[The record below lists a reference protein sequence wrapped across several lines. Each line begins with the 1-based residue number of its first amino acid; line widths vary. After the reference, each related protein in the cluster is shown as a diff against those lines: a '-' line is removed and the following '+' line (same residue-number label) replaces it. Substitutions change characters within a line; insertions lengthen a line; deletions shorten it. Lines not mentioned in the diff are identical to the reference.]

1 MYINK
6 KGNTSKCPINPIILT
21 LFLQKLYPIENDKLD
36 LNLLKD
42 ISDIIKLFESKTSDK
57 FKYIYFNEK
66 KINIILYEQEEVI
79 TIGDENISYF
89 KNFENLFYF
98 ELLLVSNPDIINYDF
113 SKNLIIEIFKIV
125 NMIVKGIYNIIVNK
139 IVINL
144 INFYKSLEQYDEEK
158 DEKELNDIEN
168 KCRMNFKE
176 NFQEFKK
183 IGVDLEEDEILGSKI
198 EEIYMSIIKALIN
211 SDKFE
216 DYDYIDKIFREIK
229 LDKIDLTKYMVDELN
244 KILNLD
250 SDLVKPYLIMKVE
263 DLFNIKVVN
272 FYNLLIKHLFH
283 NSLYFYNVSLL
294 LNTRK
299 VIIFIFRKNLDLF
312 CFFISK
318 YEKDKILI
326 ERVDFLIQAITD
338 NEYYYMKIKDNF
350 RLCKLKAILFLKKY
364 NFIDKQELGLENV
377 VKNKLSEKYSEMLE
391 EYKYVLDKFEIKIL
405 VINAMN
411 KSNFTIGDLFF
422 NQRTVEKA
430 INSWELIEKT
440 LKEKKFMKLR
450 RDIKKNLLKLFE
462 NENISITLKK
472 IFTEEQINLFLQLTF
487 NLSQFR
493 EIQVNEDKSSSNLI
507 ARAKESVNVYFDYKS
522 ENSSS
527 IIIQSYSLG
536 ENSKS
541 NLSRNES
548 KSNSN
553 NIFNKKKEYN
563 NWIASKSDK
572 FKKSNK
578 YQILEHYEVIGKHK
592 SAEFSRE
599 LSNGEFLSGGN
610 DKYLYWYD
618 ITFALKKKI
627 YVDNNQYN
635 LYEIKSRDNNNKD
648 EINIISFSEK
658 RIYYIRLD
666 LAKNE
671 SYIDGKIKN
680 SSVMSVYYLDY
691 KSSLILGQNKLG
703 KFNNQWKLFDSTI
716 ETIKNEINI
725 YFRGGI
731 LLRNEFEKYFILTS
745 TENIPKGENIMIL
758 YNYTLKKSTTIVEG
772 YSFYPS
778 FNNVCEISQ
787 IIQIEKKLILAVCQK
802 KENDGQYKNGIL
814 AVNLKIN
821 GKIRFSTDFYHTN
834 NFEPYCFCQILKVE
848 NNNSIYRDIAN
859 VNNIIIKETEY
870 VLVGGFDRDKR
881 EGCIKLY
888 KIGINDDDHLIIKY
902 IQDIY
907 IEQGKNFKGFNG
919 QISSIVQ
926 SRTTGNII
934 VTCWDGNVHLFKP
947 PNLEILNE

>member
-6 KGNTSKCPINPIILT
+6 KRNTSKCPINPIILT

-627 YVDNNQYN
+627 FVEYNQHN

-648 EINIISFSEK
+648 EINIISFSERK
-658 RIYYIRLD
+658 INYIRLD
-666 LAKNE
+666 PAKNV

-821 GKIRFSTDFYHTN
+821 GKIRFSTDFYPTN

-947 PNLEILNE
+947 PNLEILY

>member
-198 EEIYMSIIKALIN
+198 DEIYMAIIKALIN

-472 IFTEEQINLFLQLTF
+472 IFTEEQINFFLQLTF

-493 EIQVNEDKSSSNLI
+493 EIQVNEDKSNSNLI

-680 SSVMSVYYLDY
+680 SSVMSVYYLDCE
-691 KSSLILGQNKLG
+691 SSLILGQNKLG

-716 ETIKNEINI
+716 ETIRNEVNI

-745 TENIPKGENIMIL
+745 TEIIPKGENIMIL

-821 GKIRFSTDFYHTN
+821 GKIRFSTDFYPTN

-870 VLVGGFDRDKR
+870 VLIGGFDRDKR
-881 EGCIKLY
+881 QGCIKLY
-888 KIGINDDDHLIIKY
+888 KIGINDEHLIIKY

-934 VTCWDGNVHLFKP
+934 ITCWDGNVHLFKP
-947 PNLEILNE
+947 PNLDILKQ

>member
-1 MYINK
+1 MYINI
-6 KGNTSKCPINPIILT
+6 KGNTSKCPLNPIILT
-21 LFLQKLYPIENDKLD
+21 LFLQKLYPLEYDKLE

-42 ISDIIKLFESKTSDK
+42 ISDIIKLFESKAPDK

-113 SKNLIIEIFKIV
+113 SKNLIIQIFKIV
-125 NMIVKGIYNIIVNK
+125 NKIVVGIYNIIVNK

-472 IFTEEQINLFLQLTF
+472 IFTEEQINFFLHLTF

-493 EIQVNEDKSSSNLI
+493 EIQVNEDKSNSNLI

-541 NLSRNES
+541 NLSGNES
-548 KSNSN
+548 KSNKN

-610 DKYLYWYD
+610 DNYLYWYD

-627 YVDNNQYN
+627 FVENNQHN
-635 LYEIKSRDNNNKD
+635 LYEIKSRDNNNKN

-658 RIYYIRLD
+658 KINYIRLKP
-666 LAKNE
+666 AYNE
-671 SYIDGKIKN
+671 SHIDGKIKN

-703 KFNNQWKLFDSTI
+703 KFNNQWNSFDSTM
-716 ETIKNEINI
+716 ETIKNEVNI

-745 TENIPKGENIMIL
+745 TEIIPKGENIMIL
-758 YNYTLKKSTTIVEG
+758 YNYTMKKSTTIVEG

-778 FNNVCEISQ
+778 YNNVCEISQ
-787 IIQIEKKLILAVCQK
+787 LIQIEKKLILAVCQK

-821 GKIRFSTDFYHTN
+821 GKIRFSTDFYPTN

-848 NNNSIYRDIAN
+848 NNNSIYEDISN

-870 VLVGGFDRDKR
+870 VLIGGFDRDKR
-881 EGCIKLY
+881 QGCIKLY
-888 KIGINDDDHLIIKY
+888 KIGINDEHLIIKY

-934 VTCWDGNVHLFKP
+934 ITCWDGNVHLFKS
-947 PNLEILNE
+947 PNLEILD

>member
-493 EIQVNEDKSSSNLI
+493 EIQVNEDKSNSNLI

-821 GKIRFSTDFYHTN
+821 GKIRFSTDFYPTN

-947 PNLEILNE
+947 PNLEILY

>member
-113 SKNLIIEIFKIV
+113 SKNLIIQIFKIV
-125 NMIVKGIYNIIVNK
+125 NKIVVGIYNIIVNK
-139 IVINL
+139 MVINL

-198 EEIYMSIIKALIN
+198 DEIYMAIIKALIN

-472 IFTEEQINLFLQLTF
+472 IFTEEQINFFLQLTF

-493 EIQVNEDKSSSNLI
+493 EIQVNEDKSNSNLI

-541 NLSRNES
+541 NLSGNES
-548 KSNSN
+548 KSNKN

-563 NWIASKSDK
+563 NLISSKSDK

-627 YVDNNQYN
+627 SVENNQHN
-635 LYEIKSRDNNNKD
+635 LYEIKSRNNNNKD

-658 RIYYIRLD
+658 KINYIRLKP
-666 LAKNE
+666 AYNE
-671 SYIDGKIKN
+671 SHIDGKIKN

-703 KFNNQWKLFDSTI
+703 KFNNQWNSFDSTM
-716 ETIKNEINI
+716 ETIKNEVNI

-745 TENIPKGENIMIL
+745 TEIIPKGENIMIL
-758 YNYTLKKSTTIVEG
+758 YNYTMKKSTTIVEG

-778 FNNVCEISQ
+778 YNNVCEISQ
-787 IIQIEKKLILAVCQK
+787 LFQIEKKLILAACQK

-821 GKIRFSTDFYHTN
+821 GKIRFSTDFYPTN

-848 NNNSIYRDIAN
+848 NNNSIYEDISN

-870 VLVGGFDRDKR
+870 VLIGGFDRDKR
-881 EGCIKLY
+881 QGCIKLY
-888 KIGINDDDHLIIKY
+888 KIGINDEHLIIKY

-934 VTCWDGNVHLFKP
+934 ITCWDGNVHLFKP
-947 PNLEILNE
+947 PNLEILYK

>member
-198 EEIYMSIIKALIN
+198 DEIYMAIIKALIN

-472 IFTEEQINLFLQLTF
+472 IFTEEQINFFLQLTF

-627 YVDNNQYN
+627 YVENNQHN

-658 RIYYIRLD
+658 KINYIRLKP
-666 LAKNE
+666 AYNE
-671 SYIDGKIKN
+671 SHIDGKIKN

-716 ETIKNEINI
+716 ETIRNEVNI

-745 TENIPKGENIMIL
+745 TEIIPKGENIMIL

-778 FNNVCEISQ
+778 YNNVCEISQ
-787 IIQIEKKLILAVCQK
+787 LIQIEKKLILAVCQK

-821 GKIRFSTDFYHTN
+821 GKIRFSTDFYPTN

-934 VTCWDGNVHLFKP
+934 ITCWDGNVHLFKP
-947 PNLEILNE
+947 PNLEILY

>member
-125 NMIVKGIYNIIVNK
+125 NKIVIGIYNIIVNK

-391 EYKYVLDKFEIKIL
+391 EYKYVLDKFEIKIV

-627 YVDNNQYN
+627 FVEYNQHN

-703 KFNNQWKLFDSTI
+703 KFNNQWKLFDSTMQ
-716 ETIKNEINI
+716 TIKNEVNI

-731 LLRNEFEKYFILTS
+731 LLRNEFAKYFILTS

-821 GKIRFSTDFYHTN
+821 GKIRFSTDFYPTN

-934 VTCWDGNVHLFKP
+934 ITCWDGNVHLFKP
-947 PNLEILNE
+947 PNLEILDE

>member
-198 EEIYMSIIKALIN
+198 DEIYMSIIKALIN

-472 IFTEEQINLFLQLTF
+472 IFTEEQINFFLQLTF

-493 EIQVNEDKSSSNLI
+493 EIQVNEDKSNSNLI

-541 NLSRNES
+541 NLSGNES
-548 KSNSN
+548 KSNKN

-563 NWIASKSDK
+563 NLISSKSDK

-618 ITFALKKKI
+618 ITFTLKKKI
-627 YVDNNQYN
+627 SVENNQHN
-635 LYEIKSRDNNNKD
+635 LYEIKSRNNNNKD

-658 RIYYIRLD
+658 KINYIRLKP
-666 LAKNE
+666 AYNE
-671 SYIDGKIKN
+671 SHIDGKIKN

-703 KFNNQWKLFDSTI
+703 KFNNQWNSFDSTM
-716 ETIKNEINI
+716 ETIKNEVNI

-745 TENIPKGENIMIL
+745 TEIIPKGENIMIL
-758 YNYTLKKSTTIVEG
+758 YNYTRKKSTTIVEG

-778 FNNVCEISQ
+778 YNNVCEISQ
-787 IIQIEKKLILAVCQK
+787 LIQIEKKLILAVCQK

-821 GKIRFSTDFYHTN
+821 GKIRFSTDFYPTN

-848 NNNSIYRDIAN
+848 NNNSIYEDISN

-870 VLVGGFDRDKR
+870 ILIGGFDRDKR
-881 EGCIKLY
+881 QGCIKLY
-888 KIGINDDDHLIIKY
+888 KIGINDDHLIIKY

-934 VTCWDGNVHLFKP
+934 ITCWDGNVHLFKP
-947 PNLEILNE
+947 PNLEILD

>member
-198 EEIYMSIIKALIN
+198 DEIYMAIIKALIN

-472 IFTEEQINLFLQLTF
+472 IFTEEQINFFLHLTF

-493 EIQVNEDKSSSNLI
+493 EIQVNEDKSNSNLI

-610 DKYLYWYD
+610 DNYLFWYD

-627 YVDNNQYN
+627 SVENNQHN
-635 LYEIKSRDNNNKD
+635 LYEIKSRNNNNKD

-658 RIYYIRLD
+658 KINYIRLKP
-666 LAKNE
+666 AYNE
-671 SYIDGKIKN
+671 SHIDGKIKN

-703 KFNNQWKLFDSTI
+703 KFNNQWNSFDSTMA
-716 ETIKNEINI
+716 TIKNEVNI

-821 GKIRFSTDFYHTN
+821 GKIRFSTDFYPTN

-870 VLVGGFDRDKR
+870 VLIGGFDRDKR
-881 EGCIKLY
+881 QGCIKLY
-888 KIGINDDDHLIIKY
+888 KIGINDEHLIIKY

-947 PNLEILNE
+947 PNLEILY

>member
-1 MYINK
+1 MYINI
-6 KGNTSKCPINPIILT
+6 KGNTSKCPLNPIILT
-21 LFLQKLYPIENDKLD
+21 LFLQKLYPLEYDKLE

-42 ISDIIKLFESKTSDK
+42 ISDIIKLFESKAPDK

-472 IFTEEQINLFLQLTF
+472 IFTEEQINFFLQLTF

-493 EIQVNEDKSSSNLI
+493 EIQVNEDKSNSNLI

-541 NLSRNES
+541 NLSGNES
-548 KSNSN
+548 KSNKN

-563 NWIASKSDK
+563 NLISSKSDK

-610 DKYLYWYD
+610 DNYLYWYD

-627 YVDNNQYN
+627 FVENNQHN
-635 LYEIKSRDNNNKD
+635 LYEIKSRDNNNKN

-658 RIYYIRLD
+658 KINYIRLKP
-666 LAKNE
+666 AYNE
-671 SYIDGKIKN
+671 SHIDGKIKN

-703 KFNNQWKLFDSTI
+703 KFNNQWNSFDSTM
-716 ETIKNEINI
+716 ETIKNEVNI

-745 TENIPKGENIMIL
+745 TEIIPKGENIMIL
-758 YNYTLKKSTTIVEG
+758 YNYTMKKSTTIVEG

-778 FNNVCEISQ
+778 YNNVCEISQ
-787 IIQIEKKLILAVCQK
+787 LIQIEKKLILAVCQK

-814 AVNLKIN
+814 VVNLKIN
-821 GKIRFSTDFYHTN
+821 GKIRFSTDFYPTN

-848 NNNSIYRDIAN
+848 NNNSIYEDISN

-870 VLVGGFDRDKR
+870 VLIGGFDRDKR
-881 EGCIKLY
+881 QGCIKLY
-888 KIGINDDDHLIIKY
+888 KIGINDEHLIIKY

-934 VTCWDGNVHLFKP
+934 ITCWDGNVHLFKP
-947 PNLEILNE
+947 PNLEILD

>member
-6 KGNTSKCPINPIILT
+6 NGNTSKCPLNPIILT

-125 NMIVKGIYNIIVNK
+125 NKIVVGIYNIIVNK

-183 IGVDLEEDEILGSKI
+183 IGVDLEEDELLGSKI

-472 IFTEEQINLFLQLTF
+472 IFTEEQINFFLQLTF

-493 EIQVNEDKSSSNLI
+493 EIQVNEDKSNSNLI

-703 KFNNQWKLFDSTI
+703 KFNNQWKLFDFI

-821 GKIRFSTDFYHTN
+821 GKIRFSTDFYPTN

-870 VLVGGFDRDKR
+870 ILIGGFDRDKR
-881 EGCIKLY
+881 QGCIKLY
-888 KIGINDDDHLIIKY
+888 KIGINDDHLIIKY

-947 PNLEILNE
+947 PNLEILY

>member
-42 ISDIIKLFESKTSDK
+42 ISDIIKLFESKASDK

-125 NMIVKGIYNIIVNK
+125 NKIVVGIYNIIVNK

-472 IFTEEQINLFLQLTF
+472 IFTEEQINFFLQLTF

-493 EIQVNEDKSSSNLI
+493 EIQVNEDKSNSNLI

-541 NLSRNES
+541 NLSGNES
-548 KSNSN
+548 KSNKN

-563 NWIASKSDK
+563 NLIASKSDK

-627 YVDNNQYN
+627 FVEYNQHN

-648 EINIISFSEK
+648 EINIISFSERK
-658 RIYYIRLD
+658 INYIRLD
-666 LAKNE
+666 PAKNV

-716 ETIKNEINI
+716 ETIRNEVNI

-745 TENIPKGENIMIL
+745 TEIIPKGENIMIL
-758 YNYTLKKSTTIVEG
+758 YNYTMKKSTTIVEG

-778 FNNVCEISQ
+778 YNNVCEISQ
-787 IIQIEKKLILAVCQK
+787 LIQIEKKLILAVCQK

-821 GKIRFSTDFYHTN
+821 GKIRFSTDFYPTN

-848 NNNSIYRDIAN
+848 NNNSIYEDISN

-870 VLVGGFDRDKR
+870 VLIGGFDRDKR
-881 EGCIKLY
+881 QGCIKLY
-888 KIGINDDDHLIIKY
+888 KIGINDDHLIIKY

-934 VTCWDGNVHLFKP
+934 ITCWDGNVHLFKP
-947 PNLEILNE
+947 PNLEILG

>member
-1 MYINK
+1 MYINI
-6 KGNTSKCPINPIILT
+6 KGNTSKCPLNPIILT
-21 LFLQKLYPIENDKLD
+21 LFLQKLYPLEYDKLE

-42 ISDIIKLFESKTSDK
+42 ISDIIKLFESKAPDK

-113 SKNLIIEIFKIV
+113 SKNLIMQIFKIV
-125 NMIVKGIYNIIVNK
+125 NKIVVGIYNIIVNK

-472 IFTEEQINLFLQLTF
+472 IFTEEQINFFLQLTF

-493 EIQVNEDKSSSNLI
+493 EIQVNEDKSNSNLI

-541 NLSRNES
+541 NLSGNES
-548 KSNSN
+548 KSNKN

-563 NWIASKSDK
+563 NLIASKSDK

-627 YVDNNQYN
+627 SVENNQHN
-635 LYEIKSRDNNNKD
+635 LYEIKSRNNNNKD

-658 RIYYIRLD
+658 KINYIRLKP
-666 LAKNE
+666 AYNE
-671 SYIDGKIKN
+671 SHIDGKIKN

-716 ETIKNEINI
+716 ETIRNEVNI

-745 TENIPKGENIMIL
+745 TEIIPKGENIMIL
-758 YNYTLKKSTTIVEG
+758 YNYTMKKSTTIVEG

-778 FNNVCEISQ
+778 YNNVCEISQ
-787 IIQIEKKLILAVCQK
+787 LIQIEKKLILAVCQK

-821 GKIRFSTDFYHTN
+821 GKIRFSTDFYPTN

-848 NNNSIYRDIAN
+848 NNNSIYEDISN

-870 VLVGGFDRDKR
+870 ILIGGFDRDKR
-881 EGCIKLY
+881 QGCIKLY
-888 KIGINDDDHLIIKY
+888 KIGINDDHLIIKY

-934 VTCWDGNVHLFKP
+934 ITCWDGNVHLFKP
-947 PNLEILNE
+947 PNLEILG

>member
-42 ISDIIKLFESKTSDK
+42 ISDIIKLFESKASDK

-113 SKNLIIEIFKIV
+113 SKNLIIEIYKIV

-472 IFTEEQINLFLQLTF
+472 IFTEEQINFFLQLTF

-493 EIQVNEDKSSSNLI
+493 EIQVNEDKSNSNLI

-541 NLSRNES
+541 NLSGNES
-548 KSNSN
+548 KSNKN

-563 NWIASKSDK
+563 NLIASKSDK

-627 YVDNNQYN
+627 FVEYNQHN

-648 EINIISFSEK
+648 EINIISFSERK
-658 RIYYIRLD
+658 INYIRLD
-666 LAKNE
+666 PAKNV

-703 KFNNQWKLFDSTI
+703 KFNNQWNSFDSTM
-716 ETIKNEINI
+716 ETIKNEVNI

-745 TENIPKGENIMIL
+745 TEIIPKGENIMIL
-758 YNYTLKKSTTIVEG
+758 YNYTMKKSTTIVEG

-778 FNNVCEISQ
+778 YNNVCEISQ
-787 IIQIEKKLILAVCQK
+787 LIQIEKKLILAVCQK

-821 GKIRFSTDFYHTN
+821 GKIRFSTDFYPTN

-848 NNNSIYRDIAN
+848 NNNSIYEDISN

-870 VLVGGFDRDKR
+870 VLIGGFDRDKR
-881 EGCIKLY
+881 QGCIKLY
-888 KIGINDDDHLIIKY
+888 KIGINDDHLIIKY

-934 VTCWDGNVHLFKP
+934 ITCWDGNVHLFKP
-947 PNLEILNE
+947 PNLEILG

>member
-6 KGNTSKCPINPIILT
+6 NGNTSKCPINPIILT
-21 LFLQKLYPIENDKLD
+21 LFLQKLYPLENDKLE

-42 ISDIIKLFESKTSDK
+42 ISDIIKLFESKAPDK

-113 SKNLIIEIFKIV
+113 SKNLIIQIFKIV
-125 NMIVKGIYNIIVNK
+125 NKIVVGIYNIIVNK

-472 IFTEEQINLFLQLTF
+472 IFTEEQINFFLQLTF

-493 EIQVNEDKSSSNLI
+493 EIQVNEDKSNSNLI

-541 NLSRNES
+541 NLSGNES
-548 KSNSN
+548 KSNKN

-627 YVDNNQYN
+627 SVENNQHN
-635 LYEIKSRDNNNKD
+635 LYEIKSRDNNNKN

-658 RIYYIRLD
+658 KINYIRLKP
-666 LAKNE
+666 AYNE
-671 SYIDGKIKN
+671 SHIDGKIKN

-703 KFNNQWKLFDSTI
+703 KFNNQWNSFDSTMA
-716 ETIKNEINI
+716 TIKNEVNI

-745 TENIPKGENIMIL
+745 TEIIPKGENIMIL
-758 YNYTLKKSTTIVEG
+758 YNYTMKKSTTIVEG

-778 FNNVCEISQ
+778 YNNVCEISQ
-787 IIQIEKKLILAVCQK
+787 LIQIEKKLILAVCQK

-821 GKIRFSTDFYHTN
+821 GKIRFSTDFYPTN

-848 NNNSIYRDIAN
+848 NNNSIYEDISN

-870 VLVGGFDRDKR
+870 VLIGGFDRDKR
-881 EGCIKLY
+881 QGCIKLY
-888 KIGINDDDHLIIKY
+888 KIGINDEHLIIKY

-934 VTCWDGNVHLFKP
+934 ITCWDGNVHLFKP
-947 PNLEILNE
+947 PNLEILDK